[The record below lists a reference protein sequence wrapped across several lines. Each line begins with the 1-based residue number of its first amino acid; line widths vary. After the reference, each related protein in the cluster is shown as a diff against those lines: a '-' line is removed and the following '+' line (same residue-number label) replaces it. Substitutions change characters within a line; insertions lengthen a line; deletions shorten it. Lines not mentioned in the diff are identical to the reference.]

1 MTEKWKKSVDK
12 GKTFAALLTD
22 LSKAFDCLPH
32 DLIIAK
38 LNAYGFSLSA
48 ARLMQS
54 YLGNR
59 KQRTKINT
67 AYSSWEEI
75 LFGVSQDSILVP
87 LLLNIFICDLFL
99 IMKKVDFASYAD
111 DNTPYVIGKGAK
123 EAINSLK
130 EAPGELFYWFAN
142 NQMKANP
149 GKCHL
154 LTNSSDKASIFVDN
168 CNIKSS
174 KCEKLLGI
182 KIDNELNL
190 IPMLIYVRK
199 ICKKAEQKLNAL
211 SRVTL

>member
-1 MTEKWKKSVDK
+1 
-12 GKTFAALLTD
+12 
-22 LSKAFDCLPH
+22 
-32 DLIIAK
+32 
-38 LNAYGFSLSA
+38 
-48 ARLMQS
+48 MQS
-54 YLGNR
+54 YLRNR

-87 LLLNIFICDLFL
+87 LLLNNFICDLFL

-130 EAPGELFYWFAN
+130 EAPGELSYWFAN

-154 LTNSSDKASIFVDN
+154 LTNSSDKATIFVDN